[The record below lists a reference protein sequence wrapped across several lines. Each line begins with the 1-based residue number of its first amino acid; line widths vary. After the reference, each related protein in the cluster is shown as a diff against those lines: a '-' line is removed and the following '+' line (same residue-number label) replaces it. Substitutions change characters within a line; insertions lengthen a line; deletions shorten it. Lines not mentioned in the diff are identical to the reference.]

1 MFFLSFTFFVYP
13 ASFALECSKS
23 GAIAQGLIAP
33 VMAMMDVF
41 GFVGGLA
48 FSSLSRRIKKGA
60 RFIAPFLFIISYVF
74 LGVIGGT
81 AGMLIGSAFVGIANG
96 IGVPFIMTSA
106 SAKAGKNAATT
117 VMPLISAA
125 LYLAQFM
132 TPVILSTAGRI
143 VSVNSFVIALAA
155 AVLLAAVSL
164 SISEE

>member
-1 MFFLSFTFFVYP
+1 
-13 ASFALECSKS
+13 
-23 GAIAQGLIAP
+23 
-33 VMAMMDVF
+33 
-41 GFVGGLA
+41 
-48 FSSLSRRIKKGA
+48 
-60 RFIAPFLFIISYVF
+60 
-74 LGVIGGT
+74 
-81 AGMLIGSAFVGIANG
+81 MLIGSAFVGIANG

-106 SAKAGKNAATT
+106 SAKAGKDAATT